1 MKQMNYWM
9 LDKYFNKKDAIS
21 RYTMTRLGI

>member
-9 LDKYFNKKDAIS
+9 LDKYFNKKDAFT